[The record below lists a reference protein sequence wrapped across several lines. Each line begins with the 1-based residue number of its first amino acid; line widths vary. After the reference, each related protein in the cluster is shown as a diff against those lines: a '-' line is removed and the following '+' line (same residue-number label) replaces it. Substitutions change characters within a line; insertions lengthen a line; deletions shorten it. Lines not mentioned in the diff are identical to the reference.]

1 MLFQSMYSWPRPH
14 VQVDLH
20 AIVQLW
26 QAMHLFVSMIMQNC
40 FSGPGASYG
49 YSRSRPSCQLETW
62 AMSLCLLHVGAGEV
76 GGERRRGPLRA
87 EAERERAPEPLASET
102 AVLGLHDLGEGLLR
116 RARGRVD
123 VGLEPG
129 PDHVAEVVLAHHRVG
144 HLRGAEIRARA
155 GLVAAV
161 AEERDVVRLGALR
174 RRTRPC
180 GLSLDCPRPGRLH
193 VEPDADHPRWH
204 AGVDADAHHHPR

>member
-116 RARGRVD
+116 R
-123 VGLEPG
+123 
-129 PDHVAEVVLAHHRVG
+129 
-144 HLRGAEIRARA
+144 
-155 GLVAAV
+155 
-161 AEERDVVRLGALR
+161 
-174 RRTRPC
+174 RTRPC
-180 GLSLDCPRPGRLH
+180 GLSLDCPRRGRVH
-193 VEPDADHPRWH
+193 VEPGADHARRR
-204 AGVDADAHHHPR
+204 ARVDADAHHHARHVVVGVVLLPAAIRQ